1 MKQLTIVSLIG
12 NLILGFWL
20 AQTNTA
26 LNTAHIE
33 SIAQND
39 KISLYVDDDRICTET
54 HMEYRL
60 YDGNGVFYTDNHAP
74 LILKTYHGID
84 ALEQCESVVR
94 ANPNMNK
101 LYCVSK

>member
-26 LNTAHIE
+26 LNTAH
-33 SIAQND
+33 
-39 KISLYVDDDRICTET
+39 DDYRICTET

-60 YDGNGVFYTDNHAP
+60 YDGNGVFFGNHAP